1 MEPRISLITLGVADV
16 AASRAFYERLGWKAS
31 GASQT
36 DIAFFQVGGMALA
49 LWSRVALAK
58 DAGIATDPGGFGGI
72 VLAYN
77 GRSKAEVDAVLAE
90 AQRAGGKLLK
100 AAAETDWGGYS
111 GHFADPDG
119 HPWEV
124 AWNPGFPI
132 QADGSLR
139 LPD

>member
-16 AASRAFYERLGWKAS
+16 ATSRAFYEKLGWKAS

-36 DIAFFQVGGMALA
+36 DVAFFQAGGMALG
-49 LWSRVALAK
+49 LWSRAALAK
-58 DAGIATDPGGFGGI
+58 DAGIAADPGGFGGI
-72 VLAYN
+72 VLAHN

-111 GHFADPDG
+111 GHFADLDG